1 VRLLLTGAAGFVMAN
16 AVARAGAGGAEV
28 VALDLGDPQPAALV
42 RLGDGAGRVRWRHGD
57 VSDRAAMAALVAEE
71 APDAIVHGAALTPDA
86 DDERVGPARVF
97 DVNAGGTLNLL
108 EAARRAGVGTFVFL
122 SSTGVYGARAA
133 EPARREDEP
142 IVPEG
147 GYAIAKLASEYL
159 VAHYAALTGLRGRV
173 ARVGTA
179 YGPLERASATRPRTS
194 SVARAV
200 AAALAGRRFRVAGAD
215 VARDFV
221 HVDDVAEA
229 LWRLATRPDAPSG
242 TFHVGPARAE
252 PLAVALDALAAVA
265 PGFAWTRVAD
275 DEDAD
280 LTQDPAQARS
290 GLDLARVEAAIG
302 WRPRLDLAAGAVA
315 TWREARAFLGD
326 GA

>member
-16 AVARAGAGGAEV
+16 AVARAAAGGAEV
-28 VALDLGDPQPAALV
+28 VALDLGDPRPDAVA
-42 RLGDGAGRVRWRHGD
+42 RLGGDASRVRWRRGD
-57 VSDRAAMAALVAEE
+57 VTDRAAMAALVAEE
-71 APDAIVHGAALTPDA
+71 APDAIVHGAARTPDA
-86 DDERVGPARVF
+86 DEERAAPARVF

-122 SSTGVYGARAA
+122 SSTGVYGARAP
-133 EPARREDEP
+133 ESVPREDEP
-142 IVPEG
+142 IAPEG
-147 GYAIAKLASEYL
+147 GYAIAKLASEHL

-179 YGPLERASATRPRTS
+179 YGPLERASATRTHTS
-194 SVARAV
+194 SVQRAI
-200 AAALAGRRFRVAGAD
+200 AAALAGGRLRVAGAD

-265 PGFAWTRVAD
+265 PGFAWTRVTD
-275 DEDAD
+275 DGDAD
-280 LTQDPAQARS
+280 LVQGPAQARP
-290 GLDLARVEAAIG
+290 GLELARVEAAIG
-302 WRPRLDLAAGAVA
+302 WTPRYDLAAGAVA
-315 TWREARAFLGD
+315 TWRWARSAPD
-326 GA
+326 V